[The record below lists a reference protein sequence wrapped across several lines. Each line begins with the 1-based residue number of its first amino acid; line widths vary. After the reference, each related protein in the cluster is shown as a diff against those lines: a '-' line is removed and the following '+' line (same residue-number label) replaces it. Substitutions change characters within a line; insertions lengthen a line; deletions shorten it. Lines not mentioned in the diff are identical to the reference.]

1 MALGLALGAELLG
14 YLWPDAAWG
23 RWGGMALALAAI
35 GMAGT
40 GVYWSGLRALLRGQL
55 GILALMAVAVTGAFL
70 IGHWAEAA
78 MVMALFVAA
87 EKLEDAAMHK
97 ARNAVREL
105 MLQLPDT
112 ATVVQPDGTPRT
124 TALRNIVPGTLL
136 RIAPGERIA
145 LDGVIVHGASAIN
158 QAPVTGE
165 STPVL
170 KTVDEPVF
178 AGTIN
183 TSAELTVRVSHA
195 LGTTTLDRMV
205 ELVEQSQNARA
216 PVQRNIDRFAA
227 IYTPAVMLIALLLA
241 ILLPWL
247 PGWSWQEAVYRAL
260 ALLVIACPCALVIA
274 TPVAVVSALGNAAR
288 QGVLFKGGAALEK
301 AHAIRAV
308 AFDKTGTLTEGN
320 TRLEAWQ
327 SAHATD
333 GQAQAQIPA
342 LAAALAARSAHPVSK
357 AIAQGLQAS
366 LAEPLPIPALA
377 NVHENPG
384 VGLQADAQ
392 EGIWQGQRVRMG
404 NLDWLAADGI
414 VPTPALQSQIQAW
427 RNAGF
432 ALTALECAGTIQAVF
447 AVTDTV
453 RGEAADVVA
462 QLHGMGLRTALF
474 SGDNVLAARHIA
486 HRVGITDAHGGLLPA
501 QKLQAIDALRQQ
513 AGATAMVG
521 DGINDAPA
529 LAGSDLGI
537 AIGGAQGTDIA
548 AEAADVV
555 LMDSRITALP
565 QAFALA
571 RQTHSIVW
579 QNMLLALLGKAVFM
593 ALAMAGYASMWM
605 AVAADLG
612 ITLLVIANGMRLR
625 QWHWGKSRKP
635 L

>member
-227 IYTPAVMLIALLLA
+227 IYTPAVMVIALLLA

-333 GQAQAQIPA
+333 GEAQVQIPA
-342 LAAALAARSAHPVSK
+342 LAAALATRSAHPVSK

-366 LAEPLPIPALA
+366 LAEPLSTPALA

-384 VGLQADAQ
+384 AGLQADAQ

-414 VPTPALQSQIQAW
+414 VPTPALQTQIQAW

-432 ALTALECAGTIQAVF
+432 ALTALECDGTIQAVF

-486 HRVGITDAHGGLLPA
+486 QRVGITDAHGGLLPA